1 MSLRHFTRKLL
12 GLYKT
17 KKMSPERPPS
27 SHLSRSR
34 SRSRSKTPLNALDT
48 NSPLWPRFYN
58 RLVRKQNPNMS
69 DEDVQRQVAVRVDMR
84 GKIRDK
90 NIARQN
96 ATRRPPSLQ
105 TVGLYM
111 PIQVNK
117 SRSRPNTPL
126 FAKDSN
132 SPHWPRI
139 YEKAIKRG
147 DPSIGEERLK
157 QQVAQQVRLRKEL
170 RARKQATKHRGGKK
184 SRRKSRSL
192 LSIFY

>member
-1 MSLRHFTRKLL
+1 MSSRHFT
-12 GLYKT
+12 
-17 KKMSPERPPS
+17 KKMLPEHPPS
-27 SHLSRSR
+27 SHL

-117 SRSRPNTPL
+117 SRSNTPL
-126 FAKDSN
+126 RADDTN

-170 RARKQATKHRGGKK
+170 RARKQAKQTATKHRGGKK

-192 LSIFY
+192 LSFLN